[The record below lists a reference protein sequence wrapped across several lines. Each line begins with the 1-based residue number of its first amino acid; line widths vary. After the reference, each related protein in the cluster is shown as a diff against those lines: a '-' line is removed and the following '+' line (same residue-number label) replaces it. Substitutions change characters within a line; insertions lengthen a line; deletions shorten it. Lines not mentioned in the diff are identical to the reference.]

1 MNMQSHSPSELQSV
15 TLTLQVLDLAE
26 LEKIEGGCL
35 PIIIV
40 AVAVAAVIIT
50 YAATAK

>member
-1 MNMQSHSPSELQSV
+1 MRPRPVSLAELQSGAP
-15 TLTLQVLDLAE
+15 TLQVLDLAE
-26 LEKIEGGCL
+26 LETIEGGCL
-35 PIIIV
+35 PILV